1 MKTISAL
8 HIYPV
13 KSCKGLSLNEMTIE
27 AKGPQG
33 DRRRMVVDAEG
44 RFLTQRKF
52 PKMALIE
59 AHVDSK
65 GLQLLLPGSDPIHIP
80 LLTQGRM
87 IEVEVWKDRVQA
99 VDQGDAIGQALSA
112 FLETECRLVYIDD
125 RTIRKVDPRY
135 ATHEMDQVSFA
146 DGFPFLLIS
155 EASLADLNSRLKDP
169 VPMERFRPNLVVT
182 GCEPYAEDRWK
193 KIRIGNITF
202 SIVKPCSR
210 CVITTV
216 DQDSGIKGIEP
227 LQTLATYRKAE
238 KGIMFGQNAIHH
250 HSGVLRLG
258 DPVEVVLA
266 SD

>member
-1 MKTISAL
+1 MKTISSL
-8 HIYPV
+8 HVYPI
-13 KSCKGLSLNEMTIE
+13 KSCKGLSLKEVTIE

-33 DRRRMVVDAEG
+33 DRRWMVVDVEG

-52 PKMALIE
+52 PQMALIE
-59 AHVDSK
+59 VHLDKK
-65 GLQLLLPGSDPIHIP
+65 GLKLFFPGSAPIHIP

-87 IEVEVWKDRVQA
+87 IEVEVWKDHVMA
-99 VDQGDAIGQALSA
+99 CDQGDVIAQALSA

-125 RTIRKVDPRY
+125 RTVRKVDPRY
-135 ATHEMDQVSFA
+135 ATHETDQVSFA

-155 EASLADLNSRLKDP
+155 EASLEDLNRRLPEP
-169 VPMERFRPNLVVT
+169 VPMERFRPNLVVA
-182 GCEPYAEDRWK
+182 GSEPYAEDRWK
-193 KIRIGNITF
+193 KIRLGEIEL

-216 DQDSGIKGIEP
+216 NQQTGVKGLEP

-250 HSGVLRLG
+250 QMGVIHVG
-258 DPVEVVLA
+258 DAVEIIEWH
-266 SD
+266 